1 MNKKAAHSSGA
12 RKGKSVMQENGKA
25 AALGKEAAQDHA
37 AQSAPML
44 AGKKIAF
51 IGSGVMGEAMI
62 KALLGQGL
70 TTPDHIATSD
80 PWLERL
86 DYIRSTY
93 GVLATPDNVEAV
105 HNAEVVILSIK
116 PQSLPRAGEEL
127 HNRIPKEALILS
139 IIAGARINTLRT
151 KLFHDRI
158 VRAMPNTPAQVG
170 KGMTV
175 WMGTPEVSGL
185 QLQQTASI
193 LEAFG
198 EQLQVHEESYLDM
211 ATGLS
216 GSGPGFIM
224 LMVEA
229 MVDAGVHMGF
239 SRREAAQLVLQ
250 TFEGSVDLMRAT
262 GTHSAEL
269 RNQVTSPGGTTAA
282 GLYELEKDALR
293 ATLSRA
299 IFAAYRRS
307 QELGALSEQKES
319 K

>member
-1 MNKKAAHSSGA
+1 
-12 RKGKSVMQENGKA
+12 MQDNGIA
-25 AALGKEAAQDHA
+25 TDVIDLDM
-37 AQSAPML
+37 SATPVSL
-44 AGKKIAF
+44 FAGKRIAF
-51 IGSGVMGEAMI
+51 IGSGVMGEAMV
-62 KALLGQGL
+62 KALLNRGL
-70 TTPDHIATSD
+70 ATADLVSMSD

-86 DYIRSTY
+86 DYMRSAY
-93 GVLATPDNVEAV
+93 GVLATPDNVVAV
-105 HNAEVVILSIK
+105 RDAEVVILSIK
-116 PQSLPRAGEEL
+116 PQSLPIAGEEL

-139 IIAGARINTLRT
+139 IIAGARIGTLRT

-175 WMGTPEVSGL
+175 WTATPEVTDA
-185 QLQQTASI
+185 QLRQTAQI

-198 EQLQVHEESYLDM
+198 EQLQVFEESYLDM

-216 GSGPGFIM
+216 GSSPGFIM
-224 LMVEA
+224 LIVEA
-229 MVDAGVHMGF
+229 MIDAGVHMGF
-239 SRREAAQLVLQ
+239 SRREASQLVLQ
-250 TFEGSVDLMRAT
+250 TFEGSIELMRKT
-262 GTHSAEL
+262 GSHSAEL

-307 QELGALSEQKES
+307 QELGALSEAKEG

>member
-1 MNKKAAHSSGA
+1 MVRKSARSGETQKGTAAMQNNGTFDVAAAHGNTPQGNS
-12 RKGKSVMQENGKA
+12 
-25 AALGKEAAQDHA
+25 L
-37 AQSAPML
+37 L

-70 TTPDHIATSD
+70 TTPALIATSD

-86 DYIRSTY
+86 DYIRTTY
-93 GVLATPDNVEAV
+93 GVIATADNVEAV
-105 HNAEVVILSIK
+105 RDAEVVILSIK
-116 PQSLPRAGEEL
+116 PQSLPKAGEEL

-139 IIAGARINTLRT
+139 IIAGARVNTLRT

-175 WMGTPEVSGL
+175 WMATPEVSAG
-185 QLQQTASI
+185 QLHETAAI

-198 EQLQVHEESYLDM
+198 EHFQVHEESYLDM

-229 MVDAGVHMGF
+229 MIDAGVHMGF

-250 TFEGSVDLMRAT
+250 TFEGSIDLLRAT

-307 QELGALSEQKES
+307 QELGALSEQKET